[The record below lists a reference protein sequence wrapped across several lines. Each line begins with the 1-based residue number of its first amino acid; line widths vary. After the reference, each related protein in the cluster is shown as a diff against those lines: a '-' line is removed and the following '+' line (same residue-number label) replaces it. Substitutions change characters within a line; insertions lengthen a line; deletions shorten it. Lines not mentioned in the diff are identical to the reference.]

1 MKIIE
6 ELERQDRPITTE
18 ILSNLEAMEERRE
31 SADAE
36 QAPNRGRGQK
46 LAVIILALAAVA
58 GLAAGIV
65 AVASGDDDS
74 SSTQAA
80 AAVSSAQDATQLL
93 GGVNADDN
101 DGGIF
106 GDEFDVNF
114 EAMNKMKPVFAGEDV
129 TSSETMPI
137 ESPPL
142 EAKES
147 VDDDEW
153 MDMSNWWV
161 PGPAGGAP
169 IGTSAL
175 SPTRSPTLR
184 PPIPPPTLP
193 SPPEQ
198 VATPQPPVAAPEV
211 PPPGIPSS
219 AEFIPISQLPVS
231 APTAAAAVTPA
242 QEASAEELSIYFSL
256 RITTEDFN
264 SQVSQNRANF
274 GSTVFSATFDQVQ
287 AATANAQGARI
298 TSQSLGVGFNWRC
311 EGGANGLCP
320 PETEAIAELTVDVNL
335 VDNSV
340 LAERDTVIESI
351 IDAFSDA
358 RVLERWVNFAR
369 ADGIEVTSV
378 ASYFQ
383 GGQIGLYTFGMELPQ
398 EETPAVPSAPQGAT
412 SPTNAIR
419 PEIVCQLDAI
429 HVHLVAP
436 QGESFHDYR
445 VRPLLVEAT
454 HPYFWDALDSVMR
467 DTFLG
472 LYLSVPGKGKERRL
486 QGGERE
492 LRHIS
497 GHEYDVRLIA
507 RATVLGDEAV
517 VCNQVRDL
525 VQQSLSSNDIGLWVR
540 EVNLVGLPLAQA
552 TAADNE
558 GRPL

>member
-1 MKIIE
+1 M
-6 ELERQDRPITTE
+6 
-18 ILSNLEAMEERRE
+18 
-31 SADAE
+31 
-36 QAPNRGRGQK
+36 
-46 LAVIILALAAVA
+46 
-58 GLAAGIV
+58 
-65 AVASGDDDS
+65 
-74 SSTQAA
+74 
-80 AAVSSAQDATQLL
+80 
-93 GGVNADDN
+93 
-101 DGGIF
+101 
-106 GDEFDVNF
+106 
-114 EAMNKMKPVFAGEDV
+114 
-129 TSSETMPI
+129 
-137 ESPPL
+137 
-142 EAKES
+142 
-147 VDDDEW
+147 
-153 MDMSNWWV
+153 
-161 PGPAGGAP
+161 
-169 IGTSAL
+169 
-175 SPTRSPTLR
+175 
-184 PPIPPPTLP
+184 
-193 SPPEQ
+193 
-198 VATPQPPVAAPEV
+198 
-211 PPPGIPSS
+211 
-219 AEFIPISQLPVS
+219 
-231 APTAAAAVTPA
+231 
-242 QEASAEELSIYFSL
+242 
-256 RITTEDFN
+256 
-264 SQVSQNRANF
+264 
-274 GSTVFSATFDQVQ
+274 
-287 AATANAQGARI
+287 
-298 TSQSLGVGFNWRC
+298 
-311 EGGANGLCP
+311 
-320 PETEAIAELTVDVNL
+320 
-335 VDNSV
+335 
-340 LAERDTVIESI
+340 
-351 IDAFSDA
+351 
-358 RVLERWVNFAR
+358 NFAR

-467 DTFLG
+467 DNFLG
-472 LYLSVPGKGKERRL
+472 LYLSIPGKGKERRL